1 MGLSGGCIYQGLYD
15 ICPSD
20 PDGRKVISD
29 WDRDWYG
36 GASYTTGKCHRCRR
50 KWSGGKSGIRNRSHT
65 SEDSVLSGRGNRIM
79 TVIRLKKASSK
90 FWRILVVRITI
101 PWYRS
106 ISCSKKAVA
115 LFAYLSFEE
124 DPNADDAAIVA
135 ENTKGL
141 LNGTKHYP
149 VRTDGKKV
157 VYLTF
162 DDGPSTTNTPQVL
175 DILDKYNVKAT
186 FFVLGS
192 SIDKNEEAK
201 EILKEQVKR
210 GHAIANHTYS
220 HDYSYLYPNRVMNVD
235 NIISDLE
242 KSENSMKAVLGKDFS
257 TRVIRLPGGYW
268 SWEGRTPMKE
278 AMEQDGYYNVDWNA
292 LDKDAEGKPKNA
304 DELLQCTK
312 ETVEALGPNADSVV
326 LLMHDTYGKEETVK
340 ALPRIIEYLQS
351 EGYEFR
357 TIK

>member
-1 MGLSGGCIYQGLYD
+1 MNQN
-15 ICPSD
+15 
-20 PDGRKVISD
+20 RKRVS
-29 WDRDWYG
+29 
-36 GASYTTGKCHRCRR
+36 RR
-50 KWSGGKSGIRNRSHT
+50 KKRQKNQ
-65 SEDSVLSGRGNRIM
+65 
-79 TVIRLKKASSK
+79 VILLAS
-90 FWRILVVRITI
+90 ILVIIGIFVGIKFI
-101 PWYRS
+101 PRQQQEHVQIANPS
-106 ISCSKKAVA
+106 ENQNGTSDNTESNNKEQVENNKDEENDKDKVEENN
-115 LFAYLSFEE
+115 LDNSGYLSFEE

>member
-1 MGLSGGCIYQGLYD
+1 MGQNKRRVN
-15 ICPSD
+15 
-20 PDGRKVISD
+20 RKKK
-29 WDRDWYG
+29 RE
-36 GASYTTGKCHRCRR
+36 
-50 KWSGGKSGIRNRSHT
+50 RNQVFLIAT
-65 SEDSVLSGRGNRIM
+65 
-79 TVIRLKKASSK
+79 
-90 FWRILVVRITI
+90 ILVIIGTFICIKFIPRHKQENLQITKPSENQNGTSNDTEFNDKDTI
-101 PWYRS
+101 EENKDKVEN
-106 ISCSKKAVA
+106 KKDEENDIDKFESEK
-115 LFAYLSFEE
+115 LDNSGYLSFEE
-124 DPNADDAAIVA
+124 DPNADDAVMVA

-149 VRTDGKKV
+149 VRTDCKKV

-175 DILDKYNVKAT
+175 DILDRYNVKAT

-192 SIDKNEEAK
+192 SIDKNDQAK

-220 HDYSYLYPNRVMNVD
+220 HDYSYLYPNGVMNVN

-242 KSENSMKAVLGKDFS
+242 KSENSMKAVLGNDFS

-268 SWEGRTPMKE
+268 SWEGRTAMKE
-278 AMEQDGYYNVDWNA
+278 AMEQQGYYNVDWNA
-292 LDKDAEGKPKNA
+292 LNKDAEGKKKNA
-304 DELLQCTK
+304 DELVQCVK
-312 ETVEALGPNADSVV
+312 EGIQSLGPNADNVV

-340 ALPRIIEYLQS
+340 ALPLIIEYLQDQ
-351 EGYEFR
+351 GFEFR